1 MRNTLPGRL
10 YHPFRPFARWL
21 IKDWHT
27 NKYFSFAVLLLLV
40 TIIANMVYYFNYPRP
55 ELTADTPGYL
65 NIVKHIQAHPYQLVD
80 VGRLPGY
87 PLLIVLIYALAG
99 QGNLMAVSIAQAVCF
114 VLATLEIYLL
124 SILILRRAWIAF
136 LIGLLV

>member
-10 YHPFRPFARWL
+10 YHFFRPSARWL

-27 NKYFSFAVLLLLV
+27 NKYFSFAMLLFLL
-40 TIIANMVYYFNYPRP
+40 TIISTVAYYLNYPRP

-65 NIVKHIQAHPYQLVD
+65 NIVQHIQGHPYQLVD

-99 QGNLMAVSIAQAVCF
+99 QGNLMAVSIAQAALF

-124 SILILRRAWIAF
+124 SIL
-136 LIGLLV
+136 